1 VGRTGSLAGDPDPD
15 LGDLVAVKEVEV
27 DNSNNKRRQVED
39 RAEEVL
45 GVNNSSMVGTI
56 SSHSWPRDP
65 PNLKEQ
71 EVEEGEARDTT
82 VEGSQGGKGHDGVS
96 GGGVADGGGGSA
108 EGRDTDGGGGGGRLS
123 VASGVSRKETATA
136 ATANTESRLS
146 DRDRD
151 RDRGQDRVDAIDGKV
166 VSGEQAQELLRL

>member
-1 VGRTGSLAGDPDPD
+1 MGRTGSLAEDPDPD

-65 PNLKEQ
+65 PNLK
-71 EVEEGEARDTT
+71 
-82 VEGSQGGKGHDGVS
+82 VS
-96 GGGVADGGGGSA
+96 T
-108 EGRDTDGGGGGGRLS
+108 RMI
-123 VASGVSRKETATA
+123 
-136 ATANTESRLS
+136 
-146 DRDRD
+146 
-151 RDRGQDRVDAIDGKV
+151 QDLPFSHLIVMVYIHRPRR
-166 VSGEQAQELLRL
+166 LRLQLLILMINIPIIIVVIIINNKLRLRRRRIH

>member
-1 VGRTGSLAGDPDPD
+1 MFPNDGGSTSDSAFMTIDNMFRTVS
-15 LGDLVAVKEVEV
+15 
-27 DNSNNKRRQVED
+27 
-39 RAEEVL
+39 
-45 GVNNSSMVGTI
+45 GV
-56 SSHSWPRDP
+56 HQ
-65 PNLKEQ
+65 EQ
-71 EVEEGEARDTT
+71 EVGEGEARDTT

-151 RDRGQDRVDAIDGKV
+151 RDRGQDRVDPIDGKV